1 MGDTD
6 LGLQSLHIPPR
17 RCEVLGVHLIHLKIS
32 LEPQR
37 GRRSCVSRPKRG
49 ELSERQASP
58 DGLTVFLVTL
68 RHSLPWHRVTSF
80 LISFFSPLYSAPPAW
95 WFGIPEPAI
104 PRAMLGWHRGVWGFR
119 NRFVLSPC
127 TSLTNTGW
135 KVWWAPLWKGCR
147 AVEWAAQGDKSS
159 FLSSGR
165 YCTYLWGDWSWT
177 FDSETGII
185 QEN

>member
-127 TSLTNTGW
+127 TRGW
-135 KVWWAPLWKGCR
+135 ETFWKGNHLYFPSQLSQHTSPSQNKR
-147 AVEWAAQGDKSS
+147 ILGSS
-159 FLSSGR
+159 LSP
-165 YCTYLWGDWSWT
+165 
-177 FDSETGII
+177 
-185 QEN
+185 